1 MAGDGTVM
9 WVVQEAELHHIN
21 PQRMHIGMVPL
32 GTGSMWDG
40 WADYLA
46 FEQLQSLLLW
56 PGNDFSR
63 SLGWGGRSLGKDGS
77 ATGRHDLWSTCAIS
91 AAVLAVQ
98 GILMPARCSKT
109 TVRC

>member
-46 FEQLQSLLLW
+46 SSSCKVYCCGQGMIFRDRWVGVVGPLARMVQLRADMTYGQLVQLVPRFSL
-56 PGNDFSR
+56 
-63 SLGWGGRSLGKDGS
+63 
-77 ATGRHDLWSTCAIS
+77 
-91 AAVLAVQ
+91 
-98 GILMPARCSKT
+98 SKES
-109 TVRC
+109 